1 LLCDV
6 VYDPAEYL
14 DYPTTT
20 VVIGGAGDPN
30 AAALHETALAA
41 FRPGKIVLRV
51 EPDRVERQQL
61 PVAVR
66 PVLDGISPERWPL
79 AFVCSATACAL
90 PTASPTE
97 LTGLVK
103 NFGR

>member
-1 LLCDV
+1 M
-6 VYDPAEYL
+6 PARARNAVANQRS
-14 DYPTTT
+14 TT
-20 VVIGGAGDPN
+20 
-30 AAALHETALAA
+30 L
-41 FRPGKIVLRV
+41 RPLPLRVLRDRSVRRV

-61 PVAVR
+61 PAAVR

-79 AFVCSATACAL
+79 ALVCSATACAL

-97 LTGLVK
+97 LTSLVK